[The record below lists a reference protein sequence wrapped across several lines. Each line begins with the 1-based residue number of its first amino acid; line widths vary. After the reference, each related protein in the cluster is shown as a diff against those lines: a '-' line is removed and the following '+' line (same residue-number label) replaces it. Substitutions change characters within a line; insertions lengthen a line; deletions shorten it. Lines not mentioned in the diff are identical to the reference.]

1 MTINYNLINSYL
13 NNTGLVKNSLVK
25 NNLVNKLRE
34 IDCIKYGDFTLKS
47 GVKSNI
53 YIDLRILISYPQ
65 VFTAICL

>member
-1 MTINYNLINSYL
+1 MTINYNLIYSYL

>member
-13 NNTGLVKNSLVK
+13 NNSGLVKNSLIK

-53 YIDLRILISYPQ
+53 Y
-65 VFTAICL
+65 